1 MILFRILSDQMFSFI
16 SRISRMHFSVQS
28 LLSQFNSKLVNI
40 YSVFTL
46 NFIHLPLNIRD
57 ILFNR
62 LSTLIPRQQHFY
74 RLSEPVLK
82 KVISTYRK
90 LILIK
95 SFVVTGIASVTI
107 SGISS
112 INTSVRNNTFLLFHT
127 LYRRL
132 NI

>member
-1 MILFRILSDQMFSFI
+1 MILLLNLSDQMFSFI

-62 LSTLIPRQQHFY
+62 LSTLIPRQHFY

-82 KVISTYRK
+82 KVIETYRK